1 MTGRAMRIRLF
12 AGKPPITRQ
21 FDGNRGRGRGRG
33 RGPPNRN
40 RTKLTA
46 EDLDKDMDSWKMEVE

>member
-12 AGKPPITRQ
+12 TGKPPNTRQ
-21 FDGNRGRGRGRG
+21 FDGYRGRGRG

-40 RTKLTA
+40 RTKVTA

>member
-1 MTGRAMRIRLF
+1 MRIRLF
-12 AGKPPITRQ
+12 TGKPPNTRQ
-21 FDGNRGRGRGRG
+21 FDGYRGRGRG

-40 RTKLTA
+40 RTKVTA

>member
-12 AGKPPITRQ
+12 AGKPQNTTQ
-21 FDGNRGRGRGRG
+21 FDGYRGRGRGRAT
-33 RGPPNRN
+33 PNRN